1 MIIILTSRE
10 MIAKRLFSAKAK
22 QVLANAIR
30 KTQAVE

>member
-1 MIIILTSRE
+1 